1 MDKRRVL
8 VLSLVVLSILF
19 VVLLFLVLKSDSGNV
34 QAEKSSSGGAEG
46 LFERVKSAA
55 QKMVSGTS
63 SSPAQ
68 TETLVGGNV
77 GNCADSKYAKAH
89 PSQCNSCDNPLYAA
103 AHPKAC
109 VVSEKC
115 SDSKYAKANPEECAA
130 GTDCSK
136 LANKILHPIKCNMFK
151 AEVVSNCTQAK
162 YAKANPEECA
172 KVAIGKDCKNPS
184 GKEGVKKGGFGVCT
198 SDGKTKYSATCTNG
212 NWISD
217 TSSCPMECTGLN
229 NFIHP
234 IQCSCNNAKYAK
246 AHKPECGP
254 EVRKDC
260 SVKSYAK
267 ANPEECA
274 KVAIG
279 KDCKNPSGKEGVK
292 KGGFGV
298 CTSDGK
304 TKYSATCTNGNW
316 ISDTSSCPMEC
327 TGLNNFIHPIQCSCN
342 NAKYAKA
349 HKPECGPVED
359 CTNAKYAKAHKPEC
373 GPEVRKDCS
382 VKSYAKAN
390 PEECAKVGGDC
401 SKKSYAA
408 AHPDLCPGRELIVD
422 CSKKSYAAAHPE
434 ECKSGNSKDCVA
446 NCEQKCGGYQ
456 LGIGQWTCYPDCIR
470 NECCSN
476 NKFSKANVD
485 LCPAS
490 QCLSDPKYAKE
501 NKAKCCLTDK
511 KYKKEH
517 KAECKKPKKPKPGK
531 CSNPKGKAGAVK
543 QDYDYCEDGTTPVSA
558 ECDGYS
564 WTPDYSG
571 CCEVQNGYDECDES
585 CPATYDEQA
594 CYGCPDECN
603 IMCDNYDSNSKDC
616 ACPDVC
622 NSICDD
628 YDPDLCSPTTTP
640 STGSTSSTSTAWWP
654 F

>member
-162 YAKANPEECA
+162 
-172 KVAIGKDCKNPS
+172 
-184 GKEGVKKGGFGVCT
+184 
-198 SDGKTKYSATCTNG
+198 
-212 NWISD
+212 
-217 TSSCPMECTGLN
+217 
-229 NFIHP
+229 
-234 IQCSCNNAKYAK
+234 
-246 AHKPECGP
+246 
-254 EVRKDC
+254 
-260 SVKSYAK
+260 YAK